1 MKRPTVSQTARLR
14 ILMVVPYD
22 LSEPGGGV
30 KHHALGLARVLRDQ
44 GDTVVVAGP
53 TSQPIREPNIVG
65 FRGVANVQSNGSANR
80 IGIFVNPWTI
90 WRFLRRH
97 PFDVIHVHDPLV
109 PALPYWMAWLSKR
122 IPKVC
127 TFHAFS
133 ERPTLGMRLGHRL
146 AAPTIL
152 PRYRRG
158 MAVSLPAQ
166 HFVREV
172 WRRPLSIVPNGVHTD
187 VFTPGP
193 DFGLARRVDPGHPLR
208 LFFCAR
214 LSDERKGFAD
224 LLRAY
229 TLLRERR
236 IPVTLDV
243 AGEAAGPLP
252 PDLPGLTYHGP
263 VSLPTL
269 VERFQSCDV
278 LVAPSTGQESFG
290 IILLEAMASGRA
302 IVCSDIEGY
311 RQVVDS
317 QGAYLCQRSSPESL
331 VAAIADLVDNPE
343 RRRLM
348 AIANRNRSLQFD
360 WTRLTAHVR
369 SQYLL
374 ALDNQPEAALHVA
387 TARATTPALTAA
399 TAVGAASAYEATA
412 Q

>member
-1 MKRPTVSQTARLR
+1 
-14 ILMVVPYD
+14 MVVPYD
-22 LSEPGGGV
+22 LAEPGGGV

-53 TSQPIREPNIVG
+53 TSEPTRQPNTVG
-65 FRGVANVQSNGSANR
+65 FRGVTSVQSNGSANR
-80 IGIFVNPWTI
+80 IGIFVNPWTVR
-90 WRFLRRH
+90 RFLRQN

-109 PALPYWMAWLSKR
+109 PALPYWMAWLSGR
-122 IPKVC
+122 VPKVC
-127 TFHAFS
+127 TFHAFA
-133 ERPTLGMRLGHRL
+133 EHPTLGMRFGHQL
-146 AAPTIL
+146 AAPAIL
-152 PRYRRG
+152 PRYKRG

-166 HFVREV
+166 RFISRV

-187 VFTPGP
+187 VFNPGP
-193 DFGLARRVDPGHPLR
+193 DFGVSRRVDADHPLR

-214 LSDERKGFAD
+214 LSDERKGFSD
-224 LLRAY
+224 LLSAY

-243 AGEAAGPLP
+243 VGEAAGPLP

-263 VSLPTL
+263 VSRASL

-278 LVAPSTGQESFG
+278 VVAPSTGQESFG

-311 RQVVDS
+311 RQVVDA
-317 QGAYLCQRSSPESL
+317 QGAHLCPGRSPEGL
-331 VAAIADLVDNPE
+331 VAAIEDLASNPE
-343 RRRLM
+343 RRRTM
-348 AIANRNRSLQFD
+348 AITNRSRALHFD

-369 SQYLL
+369 AQYLL
-374 ALDNQPEAALHVA
+374 AMENQPEAALQL
-387 TARATTPALTAA
+387 TPARATTPDLPA
-399 TAVGAASAYEATA
+399 TAGANAASAYEAAA